1 MKMINT
7 SECEKCKHGTVDD
20 TNKARV
26 KVHCVISRI
35 RIISMVHVFRVKIRR
50 TSSGSIKS
58 KKRRN
63 P

>member
-26 KVHCVISRI
+26 KVHCDIKNKD
-35 RIISMVHVFRVKIRR
+35 ISMVHVFHVKIRR

>member
-7 SECEKCKHGTVDD
+7 SECERCKHGTVDD

-26 KVHCVISRI
+26 KVHCDIKI
-35 RIISMVHVFRVKIRR
+35 RIISMVHVFHVKIRR
-50 TSSGSIKS
+50 VNSGSIKS

-63 P
+63 S

>member
-26 KVHCVISRI
+26 KVHCDI
-35 RIISMVHVFRVKIRR
+35 HE
-50 TSSGSIKS
+50 
-58 KKRRN
+58 N
-63 P
+63 Y